1 MKLVLATRNPHKVK
15 EIKGLFGNGSVEI
28 LSLRDFPEIP
38 EIKEDG
44 ETLRENAIIKAREAA
59 KKTGCLSMADDSGL
73 EVHALGGKPGVRSA
87 RFAGEKVDYD
97 SNNEKLLKLMRH
109 LPREKRG
116 ACFRCVIAIARPPG
130 GQHTKNFGVQ
140 VEVVEGKCEG
150 EIVSQPRGA
159 NGFGY
164 DPVFLDTASGK
175 TFAELTFPEKNKIS
189 HRSRALSKACR
200 ILETILKEEK
210 SG

>member
-1 MKLVLATRNPHKVK
+1 MCLKGKLVLATRNPHKVK

-28 LSLRDFPEIP
+28 LSLRDFPDIP

-87 RFAGEKVDYD
+87 RFAGEKVDYN

-109 LPREKRG
+109 LPRDKRG
-116 ACFRCVIAIARPPG
+116 ACFRCVIAIAMPPG
-130 GQHTKNFGVQ
+130 GD
-140 VEVVEGKCEG
+140 VEVVEGRCEG

-164 DPVFLDTASGK
+164 DPVFLDPASGK
-175 TFAELTFPEKNKIS
+175 TFAELTFEEKNKIS